1 MITGRWVKRPDVLI
15 RRLQRAEKKL
25 LAEVKSASGQL
36 SRRLFREL
44 QKRVR
49 PAKSVS
55 RQDSGTGQRLTLGAG
70 LQPFRVEV
78 ANSEQQSRIKLDLRG
93 HYAAA
98 RTKGVQGALRYL
110 GQLDVETAR
119 SGLWVSPTARRG
131 QRARNASG
139 PFRFFAFSAN
149 ERLRQWAS
157 RPETGL
163 QTRRHV
169 LLLRAAMLQA
179 LLMGPLLRKNEKAI
193 RAAWRRAVKEWSK
206 A

>member
-1 MITGRWVKRPDVLI
+1 MIKGRWVKRPDILI

-25 LAEVKSASGQL
+25 LSEVKGATGQL
-36 SRRLFREL
+36 SRRLLREL
-44 QKRVR
+44 QKRVK

-55 RQDSGTGQRLTLGAG
+55 RQDSDTGQRLTLSAG
-70 LQPFRVEV
+70 LQPLRVEV
-78 ANSEQQSRIKLDLRG
+78 SNNDQQSRIKIDLRG

-98 RTKGVQGALRYL
+98 RTKGVLGALRYL
-110 GQLDVETAR
+110 GQLYQA
-119 SGLWVSPTARRG
+119 TARRG
-131 QRARNASG
+131 LWISPTASRGQRSRNASG

-149 ERLRQWAS
+149 KRLRQWAAK
-157 RPETGL
+157 PEKGL
-163 QTRRHV
+163 QNRRHV
-169 LLLRAAMLQA
+169 LLLRASMLQA